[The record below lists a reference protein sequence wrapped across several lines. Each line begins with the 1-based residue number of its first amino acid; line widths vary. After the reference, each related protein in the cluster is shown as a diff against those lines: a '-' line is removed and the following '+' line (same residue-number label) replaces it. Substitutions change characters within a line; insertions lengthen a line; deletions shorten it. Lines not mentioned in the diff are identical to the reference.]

1 MEKNCT
7 SSLSQSAVYIEPA
20 ICYGGRGKLDAGG
33 GEGGGGGGG
42 GGGWKVGEAKCL
54 EEGLVRIPS
63 LQVYLLSSST
73 YIKKASLSRK

>member
-1 MEKNCT
+1 MEKHCT

-33 GEGGGGGGG
+33 GEGEGGGE

-54 EEGLVRIPS
+54 EEGRVRIPS